1 MDRFQKILNFLLN
14 IKQTSELF
22 KNGANAMNTHSLMN
36 LAYDYTTKELDFKE
50 RLALQREIME
60 KYTNFYNSLKKPGNE
75 LKGVNLVMPYD
86 TDIGVLENVD
96 DGFKH
101 YIDLDYAEM
110 KDLAEQFGYN
120 YDNKKDRLAFL
131 QMIEDR
137 QHHKLHNKSKGGFL
151 KRLAMNLFLGNLDE
165 LIEAEHKKDMYE
177 KRYGM
182 NPDRKLIDMNPD
194 RKLIDIGDVRMAVAK
209 DAGLNVLEFLN
220 PLKFDKVAKVA
231 KKFPKIAQA
240 SYNVGLP
247 ASREAVYSHTG
258 EREYSPLSV
267 AMGAATNY
275 GTPIMLQR
283 ASTRFGRRID
293 NKNMTDADKFLEWRN
308 IQQINTKNKDLLDRA
323 DYLSELENN
332 LAYIKGFGKS
342 EEAPKFLKNYADIT
356 TGKSS
361 RKIDKANLK
370 ILEEFEANLKKP
382 KIPEKFKGIIKES
395 DLKAGLAKD
404 GKAHIL
410 AYDDILKDYGL
421 YDLRDELYDF
431 ILNYNDY
438 YDISSKIP
446 KAKETLNKSI
456 KMQKY
461 VEPKLVDIEPKID
474 SDPRTGKK
482 IDAMYDRK
490 KKYTPKQFDS
500 ELYFT
505 TKDSDVLTH
514 DVHDNLAK
522 TLDEIKPRWQLTKKS
537 ELKARRAIENELENN
552 KAFSMFRAELEN
564 KLGEKQAKEATF
576 WLIEY
581 LKDRSP
587 LSVTTEKITDGIVH
601 FLRKHPN
608 IGEGVENYITNKLGK
623 EQFGGQFLNIAG
635 GALGNVFMEDSD
647 DTESLT
653 DKISKS
659 MKSVYKKDIK
669 DKYQIKPKD
678 VEIIDKIIQNPQ
690 YTLGVG
696 YPLEDHEKIRD
707 IQLIYPELF
716 SEIQQKARGRE
727 GGK

>member
-14 IKQTSELF
+14 IEPTSELF
-22 KNGANAMNTHSLMN
+22 KNDANAVNTHLLMN
-36 LAYDYTTKELDFKE
+36 LAYDYTTKDLDFKE
-50 RLALQREIME
+50 RLALQREIMD
-60 KYTNFYNSLKKPGNE
+60 KYTKFYNSLKEPGNE

-137 QHHKLHNKSKGGFL
+137 QHHKLHNKAKGGIL
-151 KRLAMNLFLGNLDE
+151 KRLAMNLILGNYDE

-177 KRYGM
+177 KRHGV
-182 NPDRKLIDMNPD
+182 NPDRKLIDESD
-194 RKLIDIGDVRMAVAK
+194 ERMAVVK
-209 DAGLNVLEFLN
+209 DVGFNALEFLN
-220 PLKFDKVAKVA
+220 PLKYIKVA
-231 KKFPKIAQA
+231 KKFPKLAQA

-247 ASREAVYSHTG
+247 VTREAMYSQSG
-258 EREYSPLSV
+258 DREYNPLSV
-267 AMGAATNY
+267 VMGAAANY

-293 NKNMTDADKFLEWRN
+293 NKDMTDADKFLEWRN

-323 DYLSELENN
+323 EYLRELEEN
-332 LAYIKGFGKS
+332 LAYIKRAGKIKENIVPNFKKNYVDITSGKS
-342 EEAPKFLKNYADIT
+342 L
-356 TGKSS
+356 

-370 ILEEFEANLKKP
+370 ILEEVEANLKKP
-382 KIPEKFKGIIKES
+382 EIPKKFKEIVKES
-395 DLKAGLAKD
+395 DLKDGLAEHGMSHFLD
-404 GKAHIL
+404 
-410 AYDDILKDYGL
+410 YEQPLKEYGL
-421 YDLRDELYDF
+421 FDFGDELYEF
-431 ILNYNDY
+431 MEKYNNYQK
-438 YDISSKIP
+438 ISTLIP
-446 KAKETLNKSI
+446 EAKKTLSKSI

-461 VEPKLVDIEPKID
+461 VEPKLVDLEPK
-474 SDPRTGKK
+474 TGKTLNVM
-482 IDAMYDRK
+482 DGRT
-490 KKYTPKQFDS
+490 KKYAPQQFDS

-514 DVHDNLAK
+514 EVHDNLAK
-522 TLDEIKPRWQLTKKS
+522 TLDDLKPRWQLTKKS
-537 ELKARRAIENELENN
+537 ELKARRAIEKELENN
-552 KAFSMFRAELEN
+552 EAFSLFRAELEN
-564 KLGEKQAKEATF
+564 TLGERQAKEATF

-587 LSVTTEKITDGIVH
+587 LSVSTEKITDGIVH
-601 FLRKHPN
+601 FLRKNPE
-608 IGEGVENYITNKLGK
+608 IGEGMENYITNKLGR
-623 EQFGGQFLNIAG
+623 ESFGGQFLNIAG

-653 DKISKS
+653 DKISKN
-659 MKSVYKKDIK
+659 MKKVYKKDIK
-669 DKYQIKPKD
+669 DKYQINPKD
-678 VEIIDKIIQNPQ
+678 VEIIDKLIENPH

-696 YPLEDHEKIRD
+696 YPLEDHAKIRD
-707 IQLIYPELF
+707 IQLIYPDLF
-716 SEIQQKARGRE
+716 SEIQQKARGKE